1 MSCIQLPYGFVKNN
15 KHIQFNLPKI
25 TKSLNILKDF
35 LILQLR
41 TQLMIMWF

>member
-15 KHIQFNLPKI
+15 EDIQFNLQKT

-35 LILQLR
+35 LVLQLR
-41 TQLMIMWF
+41 TQLMIIWF